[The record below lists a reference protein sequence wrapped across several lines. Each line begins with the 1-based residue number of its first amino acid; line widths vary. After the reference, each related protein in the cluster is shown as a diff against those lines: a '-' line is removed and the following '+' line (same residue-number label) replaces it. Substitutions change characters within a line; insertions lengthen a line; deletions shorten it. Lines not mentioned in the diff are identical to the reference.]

1 MGSFPGKGKMTSQG
15 SANLRD
21 ANLKDADLRGA
32 NLSDTNLGDAKDLTQ
47 AQLDGACGTNA
58 KLPGSLSLK
67 RCPKDW
73 SGPPLNQKT
82 TP

>member
-1 MGSFPGKGKMTSQG
+1 MLSG
-15 SANLRD
+15 ANLSGANLSD

-58 KLPGSLSLK
+58 KLPSDLNLK
-67 RCPKDW
+67 PCPKDW
-73 SGPPLNQKT
+73 HSRSLNQKA